1 MGENSI
7 LNSDETFEKI
17 ATMPDEKQTNYMLQR
32 MINDYLTTL
41 KMPSTEEIL
50 SQANVK
56 EEPGVLTKTHVKLL
70 QCMVKDYYTATGK
83 NIEDEAREKG
93 VELVEGELSTLE
105 QETVDKLLVDYCTN
119 VKEIL
124 DKIAEE

>member
-83 NIEDEAREKG
+83 NIEEEAKEKG
-93 VELVEGELSTLE
+93 VELVEGELSALE

>member
-83 NIEDEAREKG
+83 NIEDEAKEKG
-93 VELVEGELSTLE
+93 VELVEGELSALE

>member
-83 NIEDEAREKG
+83 NLEEEAKEKG
-93 VELVEGELSTLE
+93 VELVEGELSALE